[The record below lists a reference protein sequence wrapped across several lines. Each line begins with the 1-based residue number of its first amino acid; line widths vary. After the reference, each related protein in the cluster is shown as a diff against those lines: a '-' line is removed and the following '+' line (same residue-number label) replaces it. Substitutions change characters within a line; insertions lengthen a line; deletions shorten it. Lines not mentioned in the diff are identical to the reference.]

1 MMMNLDDMGSLT
13 SSVLV
18 AEIWEPPH
26 VAESDDLTGHREH
39 ELHLAAPLAALV
51 HGARVRSL
59 GVFRVPPVHHG
70 HGLVGCHHLPTA
82 CERKAGKALG
92 PSRSM
97 RGENRTRLRDASRR
111 NSDTRAHADADTHT
125 HAQTHTHALTHT
137 RGAKAHQRRTI

>member
-1 MMMNLDDMGSLT
+1 MDDLERLT

-26 VAESDDLTGHREH
+26 VAESDDLSGHREH
-39 ELHLAAPLAALV
+39 ELQLTAPLAALV

-82 CERKAGKALG
+82 CER
-92 PSRSM
+92 
-97 RGENRTRLRDASRR
+97 
-111 NSDTRAHADADTHT
+111 
-125 HAQTHTHALTHT
+125 
-137 RGAKAHQRRTI
+137 